1 MGKCHPA
8 GWHQSELKL
17 RTPSVGRDRA
27 LRDHAM
33 PTVGIIAAGA
43 ASAVEGFK
51 AGMRECGFFD
61 KENIRYRVRVA
72 HGASAKLST
81 FATEMVETAV
91 DLIAVVGAVTAR
103 AAQEATTHIPIVYAV
118 VVDPISDGL
127 ASTAGKP
134 LGNTTG
140 ITTFDPDQAR
150 TQQSLLR
157 SIKPRLARIALLAD
171 TNVSDCLVN
180 ANALAAE
187 EAGLRTQV
195 LHVSGPDPDFE
206 KVFAAM
212 RHDGAEALVVLEH
225 PINGANAAII
235 AKLALSNGLPTIM
248 AREQANAGGLFSY
261 GTRLSLAAHQMA
273 RLAGRILRA
282 EKPCS
287 VAIEVVHRREL
298 VVNMATAR
306 GLGLTV
312 PPDIRDRALAVL
324 NY

>member
-1 MGKCHPA
+1 
-8 GWHQSELKL
+8 
-17 RTPSVGRDRA
+17 
-27 LRDHAM
+27 M
-33 PTVGIIAAGA
+33 PTVAIIAAGA

-51 AGMRECGFFD
+51 AGMRECGFID
-61 KENIRYRVRVA
+61 KQNIRYEVRVA

-81 FATEMVETAV
+81 FAVEMVETSV

-134 LGNTTG
+134 LGNMTG

-157 SIKPRLARIALLAD
+157 SINPRLARIALLAD
-171 TNVSDCLVN
+171 ASVSDCLAN
-180 ANALAAE
+180 ANTLAAE
-187 EAGLRTQV
+187 EAGLITQV
-195 LHVSGPDPDFE
+195 VHISGPDPHFE
-206 KVFAAM
+206 KAFAAM
-212 RHDGAEALVVLEH
+212 RHGGTEALVVLEH
-225 PINGANAAII
+225 PVNGANATKI
-235 AKLALSNGLPTIM
+235 AKLALSNGFPTIM

-261 GTRLSLAAHQMA
+261 GTRLSHAAHQMA
-273 RLAGRILRA
+273 RLASRILRG

-287 VAIEVVHRREL
+287 VAIEVLHRREL

-312 PPDIRDRALAVL
+312 PPDIRDRALKVL
-324 NY
+324 D